1 MSRKFLYFIFLLSGL
16 TESKDSKNDFI
27 GLYWI
32 FKRLQSRP
40 DRVFTEGN
48 EIEEL
53 AKAAEN
59 EEFEEIESEDED
71 GNASGDEENEDKNE
85 DEEFEVVE
93 KKKVSFQSLFSSW

>member
-71 GNASGDEENEDKNE
+71 GNASGNEENEDKNE
-85 DEEFEVVE
+85 DEEFEVVQ
-93 KKKVSFQSLFSSW
+93 KKKVSSLFSSW

>member
-1 MSRKFLYFIFLLSGL
+1 MSRKFLYFIFIIRSHRNKKTKTNDNLLNIS
-16 TESKDSKNDFI
+16 
-27 GLYWI
+27 LYWI

-59 EEFEEIESEDED
+59 EEFEEIESGDDEEKS
-71 GNASGDEENEDKNE
+71 SGDEENKE
-85 DEEFEVVE
+85 EEFEVVQ
-93 KKKVSFQSLFSSW
+93 KKKVSLFSSW

>member
-1 MSRKFLYFIFLLSGL
+1 MNL
-16 TESKDSKNDFI
+16 
-27 GLYWI
+27 
-32 FKRLQSRP
+32 KRLQSRP

-71 GNASGDEENEDKNE
+71 DKTSEDGEGEKNGE
-85 DEEFEVVE
+85 EEFEVLE
-93 KKKVSFQSLFSSW
+93 KKKVRFSGRENRWTKTIPRVFSS

>member
-1 MSRKFLYFIFLLSGL
+1 MNR
-16 TESKDSKNDFI
+16 
-27 GLYWI
+27 
-32 FKRLQSRP
+32 KRLQSRP

-71 GNASGDEENEDKNE
+71 DKTSEDGEGEKNGE
-85 DEEFEVVE
+85 EEFEVLE
-93 KKKVSFQSLFSSW
+93 KKKVRFSERKTGKPKSKRRAYASRDNLLQIIYLTKNHTPSVF

>member
-1 MSRKFLYFIFLLSGL
+1 MNL
-16 TESKDSKNDFI
+16 
-27 GLYWI
+27 
-32 FKRLQSRP
+32 KRLQSRP

-71 GNASGDEENEDKNE
+71 DKTSEDGEGEKNGE
-85 DEEFEVVE
+85 EEFEVLE
-93 KKKVSFQSLFSSW
+93 KKKVRFSASRDNLLQIIYMTKTITRVFSS

>member
-1 MSRKFLYFIFLLSGL
+1 MNR
-16 TESKDSKNDFI
+16 
-27 GLYWI
+27 
-32 FKRLQSRP
+32 KRLQSRP

-71 GNASGDEENEDKNE
+71 DKTSEDGEKNGE
-85 DEEFEVVE
+85 EEFEVLE
-93 KKKVSFQSLFSSW
+93 KKKVRFSERKTGKPKSPSNYLLDQKPCPECFLVDKNFILF